1 MNRDGIQSLANAG
14 RFGDTEL
21 IHATKGEVVIPPNIL
36 NKNPS
41 LVQAIRAELAKENT
55 SLDEVT
61 VGSQLASVNPQT
73 GLQEFFI
80 KPLFKKLKK
89 GASSLFG
96 GLKRVLGKVAPLGLG
111 LLIPGIGGPLSSFL
125 SGAGTAL
132 GSGIT
137 SLIPGSSGIV
147 SALGNIGSGI
157 LGGAKGI
164 RQGIGSLFGLT
175 QPTSGPMGPGPGSSS
190 SGGFGNFLSNL
201 GSGIGSFRKG
211 FEDAFGFDPGLLA
224 LATTFGKATE
234 RALEKEAGG
243 MKEIRDTIRPDLAQQ
258 TYGGAPTFDV
268 GFAEGGVVKM
278 QEGGDPAKKSFTEYQ
293 PEGLLSGT
301 FFDYIP
307 DVQQRTAFILDKFF
321 GTTQPNTIIPGIPK
335 GVTKEEN
342 FDAAFKKARKALG
355 PGKTFKYKMEGD
367 TEFKTYTT
375 DFKEEVSR
383 NKIGMAGG
391 GSIFPNEK
399 VSDMRAGGES
409 IGPGTGTSDDI
420 PAMLSD
426 GEFVMT
432 AKANRGAGAINM
444 KKGKDGIMQL
454 IPQGK
459 ADREKGADNMM
470 SLMRYFENLA

>member
-96 GLKRVLGKVAPLGLG
+96 GLKKVLGKAAPLGLG

-147 SALGNIGSGI
+147 SALGGIGSGI

-201 GSGIGSFRKG
+201 GSGIASFRQR
-211 FEDAFGFDPGLLA
+211 FEDALGFDPALFA

-268 GFAEGGVVKM
+268 GFAEGGQV
-278 QEGGDPAKKSFTEYQ
+278 
-293 PEGLLSGT
+293 L
-301 FFDYIP
+301 
-307 DVQQRTAFILDKFF
+307 
-321 GTTQPNTIIPGIPK
+321 
-335 GVTKEEN
+335 
-342 FDAAFKKARKALG
+342 
-355 PGKTFKYKMEGD
+355 
-367 TEFKTYTT
+367 
-375 DFKEEVSR
+375 
-383 NKIGMAGG
+383 
-391 GSIFPNEK
+391 
-399 VSDMRAGGES
+399 DMRTGGES

-454 IPQGK
+454 MPQGK